1 MPLKY
6 PLHYYDDT
14 GRLKP
19 TLFVFFLLLFVCRG
33 LIILIF
39 SLSFREDSER
49 ILRFF
54 YPEPYHFYL
63 SLIPILPALFALYLV
78 SRRTILWEKNK
89 YKIFKLLP
97 IIMAAALIAD
107 AAMQVQILWKIHF
120 AFSLS
125 HGVPLV
131 ICLLGLIYIV
141 KSKYIKNL
149 VNDWKTPT

>member
-1 MPLKY
+1 MTLKY
-6 PLHYYDDT
+6 PLQYYDDT

-33 LIILIF
+33 LIILIL
-39 SLSFREDSER
+39 SLSAGDDSDR
-49 ILRFF
+49 LLRLF

-78 SRRTILWEKNK
+78 SRRTILWGKNK

-97 IIMAAALIAD
+97 MIMATALIAD
-107 AAMQVQILWKIHF
+107 AVIQVQMLWKIHF
-120 AFSLS
+120 VFSLS

-141 KSKYIKNL
+141 KSIYIKDL
-149 VNDWKTPT
+149 VQDWKTPT